1 MAIRD
6 LFLTL
11 ILCIVLQTAV
21 STAHIYVVGSRGP
34 APLASGYGSSNYDF
48 PCPGPLVATNRLN
61 APAGA
66 TFGVTWTFI
75 VNHNNPPNPVG
86 TIQFGFGFDEDVTNT
101 TKFAYLPDLTLP
113 VVSQPVNSYTAT
125 FVPLPATMG
134 PVTLQVYY
142 NANLPGQAF
151 TQCIDL
157 NLQ

>member
-1 MAIRD
+1 MAFRD
-6 LFLTL
+6 LLVPL

-21 STAHIYVVGSRGP
+21 TSAHIYVVGGRGP
-34 APLASGYGSSNYDF
+34 APLASGFGSTNYNF
-48 PCPGPLVATNRLN
+48 PCPAPLVEANRLN

-86 TIQFGFGFDEDVTNT
+86 TIQFGFGFDQEVTNT
-101 TKFAYLPDLTLP
+101 TKFAYLSDLTLP
-113 VVSQPVNSYTAT
+113 VVSQPVNSYSAT
-125 FVPLPATMG
+125 VVPLPSTKG

-142 NANLPGQAF
+142 NANIPGQAF